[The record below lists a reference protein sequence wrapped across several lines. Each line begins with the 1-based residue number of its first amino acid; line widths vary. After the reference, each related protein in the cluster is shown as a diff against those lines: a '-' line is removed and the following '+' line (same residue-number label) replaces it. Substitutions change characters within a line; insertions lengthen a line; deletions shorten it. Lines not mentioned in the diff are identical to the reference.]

1 MIPEFDQN
9 GNLPVGFIRP
19 TIGEF
24 KERFVV
30 ELGGSGTILD
40 RYVSAPRSE
49 RGVWLSSETLD

>member
-9 GNLPVGFIRP
+9 GNLPAGFIMP

-30 ELGGSGTILD
+30 ELGGSGTRGGYLL
-40 RYVSAPRSE
+40 YVSR
-49 RGVWLSSETLD
+49 LL